1 MIRDFELALLGLLI
15 LACWLGCVGMLRM
28 REPTQALHYLALP
41 SAIASPLLPLAMGCA
56 TGWSIATVKA
66 ALIAFFLIA
75 TNSVVAHAT
84 ARAIRVRRIGHWEPR
99 KGDDVE
105 FLGRGES

>member
-1 MIRDFELALLGLLI
+1 MIAKTELALLALI
-15 LACWLGCVGMLRM
+15 VLSCWIGCAGMVRM
-28 REPTQALHYLALP
+28 RTPIQALHYLALP
-41 SAIASPLLPLAMGCA
+41 SAIGAALLPLAMLCA
-56 TGWSIATVKA
+56 AGWSIATVKA

-84 ARAIRVRRIGHWEPR
+84 ARVIRVRRTGHWEAR
-99 KGDDVE
+99 EGDRIE